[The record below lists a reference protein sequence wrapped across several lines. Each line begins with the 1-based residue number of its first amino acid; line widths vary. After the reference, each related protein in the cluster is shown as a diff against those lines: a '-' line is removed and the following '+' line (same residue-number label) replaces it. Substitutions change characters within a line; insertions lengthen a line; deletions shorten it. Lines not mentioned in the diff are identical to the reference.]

1 MNSLKYS
8 RFPVPPKNIKKI
20 LMIYTK
26 KIVKNI
32 VLALS
37 SALPFA
43 LHSAENSEYN
53 MPIGVTEVSQS
64 IFGLHMLIFW
74 ICVVIGV
81 IVFGI
86 MFWSMWKYRKSK
98 GAVAADFDDNF
109 WLEIGWTVAATAVLI
124 WMAVPST
131 QVMVQAYDDAEGE
144 INILVTG
151 HQWKWH
157 YEYMEDEV
165 SFFSN
170 LSTSQEQIDNKVPK
184 GEFYLS
190 EVDEPLVIPTNT
202 RVRFLITGNDVIHSW
217 WVPDFAVKQD
227 AIPGFINTAWT
238 NVPKPGIYRGACTE
252 LCGIKHAFMPVV
264 VRAVEREA
272 YDAFIAEKVALAE
285 AERMLT
291 SKEWTK
297 EELMERGESF
307 YAVNCVAC
315 HQANGKGIPPV
326 FPALEGSEVA
336 LNDSDKHIEI
346 LMEGIQ
352 GSAMAAFGDS
362 YSEVDIASVI
372 TYTRQAWSNGENGD
386 GVIVTPKDI
395 VEYKKRID
403 L

>member
-1 MNSLKYS
+1 MTYIRKL
-8 RFPVPPKNIKKI
+8 V
-20 LMIYTK
+20 TK
-26 KIVKNI
+26 
-32 VLALS
+32 LALAS
-37 SALPFA
+37 SSVIPLSVY
-43 LHSAENSEYN
+43 SAENSDYN
-53 MPIGVTEVSQS
+53 MPVGVTEVSQS

-98 GAVAADFDDNF
+98 GAVAADFDDHF
-109 WLEIGWTVAATAVLI
+109 WLEIGWTVAATAVLV

-131 QVMVQAYDDAEGE
+131 QVMVKAYDDAEGE

-170 LSTSQEQIDNKVPK
+170 LSTSQEEIDNKVPK
-184 GEFYLS
+184 GEFYLT
-190 EVDEPLVIPTNT
+190 EVDEPLVIPINT

-264 VRAVEREA
+264 VRAVERET
-272 YDAFIAEKVALAE
+272 YDAFITEKVALAE
-285 AERMLT
+285 TERMLT

-297 EELMERGESF
+297 EELMERGEKF
-307 YAVNCVAC
+307 YVTNCVAC

-326 FPALEGSEVA
+326 FPALEGSQVA
-336 LNDSDKHIEI
+336 LNDSGKHIEI

-362 YSEVDIASVI
+362 YSEVDIAAVV